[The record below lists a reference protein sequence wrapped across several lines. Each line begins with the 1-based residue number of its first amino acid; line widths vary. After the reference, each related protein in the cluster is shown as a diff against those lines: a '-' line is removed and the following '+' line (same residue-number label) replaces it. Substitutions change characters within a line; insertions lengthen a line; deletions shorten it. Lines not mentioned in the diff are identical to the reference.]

1 MDMGLFKTIIKIY
14 ETESTMDLSKKLFD
28 IIEPPFL
35 VIADTQK
42 KGRGQHKKEW
52 YSPAGGL
59 WFTETINISTPLG
72 LSTYISIPIM
82 RVLKRYVK
90 NVFVKWPNDILVES
104 KKIAGILTE
113 IKGNTAFIGI
123 GINIENRIP
132 DELKEIA
139 TSIIEQYNLK
149 KFNKDTILNEI
160 IQEQTMMNNFF
171 FENGFKYFKE
181 EYEKNLI
188 LMHKEIS
195 VKTNKTI
202 RGKVKGI
209 SDQGELILQ
218 TKVEEIKLSYGAV
231 ISYK

>member
-1 MDMGLFKTIIKIY
+1 
-14 ETESTMDLSKKLFD
+14 
-28 IIEPPFL
+28 
-35 VIADTQK
+35 
-42 KGRGQHKKEW
+42 
-52 YSPAGGL
+52 
-59 WFTETINISTPLG
+59 
-72 LSTYISIPIM
+72 
-82 RVLKRYVK
+82 
-90 NVFVKWPNDILVES
+90 
-104 KKIAGILTE
+104 
-113 IKGNTAFIGI
+113 
-123 GINIENRIP
+123 
-132 DELKEIA
+132 
-139 TSIIEQYNLK
+139 
-149 KFNKDTILNEI
+149 
-160 IQEQTMMNNFF
+160 MNNFF